1 VNVQWTYSEQQL
13 SPGRGCCCCTA
24 HSGNKV
30 AQFTSLQ
37 DGKGAGQPLS
47 VTTFRQDCTSAAWV
61 VVEEKE
67 GAVGRNAKISMV
79 VVLVLRIERSTSAQ
93 GVVAKAEAA
102 E

>member
-1 VNVQWTYSEQQL
+1 
-13 SPGRGCCCCTA
+13 
-24 HSGNKV
+24 
-30 AQFTSLQ
+30 
-37 DGKGAGQPLS
+37 